1 MAGSKGGDRE
11 QARPQVGAIR
21 FEPDADTELG
31 ETAAW
36 YEARSPGLGTRFL
49 DEVEGLLRAVAHQP
63 NAFPKLVTM
72 RPDPEVRRALLRHF
86 PFAVVYFVTGP
97 EVRVVAVAH
106 ARREPRYW
114 LHRLAQD

>member
-11 QARPQVGAIR
+11 QARPQVGEIR
-21 FEPDADTELG
+21 LEPDADAELT

-49 DEVEGLLRAVAHQP
+49 DEVEALLRAVAQQP
-63 NAFPKLVTM
+63 AAFPKLATT
-72 RPDPEVRRALLRHF
+72 RPDPEVRRALLHRF
-86 PFAVVYFVTGP
+86 PFAVVYFVTGRA
-97 EVRVVAVAH
+97 VRVVAVAH

-114 LHRLAQD
+114 LHRLTHD